1 MLFPFYTF
9 IPQELSSIIFLSSLG
24 ILERQMVLEPRDS
37 YMNLYLSLDLLFV
50 VFMKTR
56 VFFIWY
62 YIIRPLIVTDLGP

>member
-1 MLFPFYTF
+1 
-9 IPQELSSIIFLSSLG
+9 
-24 ILERQMVLEPRDS
+24 MVLEPRDS